1 MCAQVL
7 FPQTPSPLPLPAPDS
22 HLRSHQGSCTPG
34 CTPTL
39 LSITQAAQVAV
50 LDVCSCAQFNI
61 PTRFFLLETR
71 EPYSPGCWE

>member
-7 FPQTPSPLPLPAPDS
+7 FPQTPSPLPLPAPGS